1 MCVCACVLLF
11 TYLHFIAQISY
22 WKKFHYIAHR
32 QSHTQPHTRSN
43 VLKFTH
49 RHFSII
55 QFPFKFISHTRTLT
69 HIERHALAFFAYFT
83 LFNMIFMHT
92 CQFFHFTAAD
102 VAFPVVAAVFARFID
117 SLWRQRSAK
126 CTNKRKENEPK
137 VRHSLV
143 IYDNHNIN
151 AMSQVTKERSTI
163 LRCCLLCAQ
172 YTYTF
177 RHTGTY
183 M

>member
-1 MCVCACVLLF
+1 MRVCFYLHICILLRKFRIGKNFITLRTAKATHNHTRAQMYWNLRIDIFLLF
-11 TYLHFIAQISY
+11 N
-22 WKKFHYIAHR
+22 FHLNLFHTLAHTER
-32 QSHTQPHTRSN
+32 Q
-43 VLKFTH
+43 
-49 RHFSII
+49 
-55 QFPFKFISHTRTLT
+55 
-69 HIERHALAFFAYFT
+69 ALAYFAYFT

-137 VRHSLV
+137 VRNSLV